1 MKGAYKDI
9 ETHIKESGYKRDL
22 VFGFGDGVH
31 TSLGI
36 VSGEGGVAVTADIVI
51 VIAIGLI

>member
-1 MKGAYKDI
+1 LKGAYRDI

-22 VFGFGDGVH
+22 VSGFGDGVH